1 MSFDPGKDFAPV
13 ALIASVPI
21 VLAVHPDVKAKT
33 VGELVALA
41 KAAPGTMNFGSSGNG
56 STNHLAGELFK
67 ARAGI
72 DIVHI
77 PYRGAAPAMND
88 LIAGQI
94 QMMFDNILA
103 IRPQVIGGTIRGA
116 GGWAPRA
123 RPLLGSADHDRGRRC
138 RFRGSS
144 WFGRWRP
151 PPRRRRCSQLTAS
164 VGKVLQ
170 DPDVVKRLAE
180 IGAEPGALSGAAF
193 GAFLRSETE
202 KWGKVATSAGVKL
215 DQPQCAV
222 TRVRCK
228 PGREAPQ

>member
-88 LIAGQI
+88 LIAGHI
-94 QMMFDNILA
+94 TGFRAWREDLA
-103 IRPQVIGGTIRGA
+103 RLLEGLGDFLAGLRCDLAAA
-116 GGWAPRA
+116 GGAVSWLTGR
-123 RPLLGSADHDRGRRC
+123 SA
-138 RFRGSS
+138 
-144 WFGRWRP
+144 
-151 PPRRRRCSQLTAS
+151 
-164 VGKVLQ
+164 
-170 DPDVVKRLAE
+170 
-180 IGAEPGALSGAAF
+180 
-193 GAFLRSETE
+193 
-202 KWGKVATSAGVKL
+202 
-215 DQPQCAV
+215 
-222 TRVRCK
+222 
-228 PGREAPQ
+228 